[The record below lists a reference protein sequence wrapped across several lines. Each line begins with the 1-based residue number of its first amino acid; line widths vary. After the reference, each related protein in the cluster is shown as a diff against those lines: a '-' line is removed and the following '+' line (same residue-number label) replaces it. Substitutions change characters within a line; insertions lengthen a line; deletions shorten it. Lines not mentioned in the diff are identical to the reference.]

1 MNFREIDDLL
11 SDLSVHLTTENEKK
25 EEFYSVKKG
34 FCMELPLMKNY
45 LKRSLILQNF
55 QQ

>member
-1 MNFREIDDLL
+1 MNFRELDDLL
-11 SDLSVHLTTENEKK
+11 SFLHTLPQKTKKK

-34 FCMELPLMKNY
+34 FFMELPLMKNY

-55 QQ
+55 LQ